1 MEPVSFEFKG
11 FNNELVEQLAERM
24 SEALQGYEFKGFL
37 VGCTFEDYL
46 SDEGKEMLKK
56 KFQPILVKRLEEE
69 LGTKADYSNADI
81 EILVNFNQD
90 LVYFIVRSVYIYGR
104 YKKYIRGL
112 PQTKYYCFKCKGKG
126 CSHCNY
132 KGVLSEES
140 VEELIAKHALPM
152 FSAKYAK
159 LHGAGRED
167 KDVRMLGPGREFVIE
182 IIEPKKRSVDLKKLE
197 KKINVAEKGK
207 IEVIGLQYCE
217 KGKIREIKGKRND
230 KVYLALIACKE
241 DIGEEKLKG
250 LIDEYK
256 IKQRTPQRV
265 LNRRADI
272 VREKKAKI
280 IEAKK
285 KDSNT
290 IELKIRAEAG
300 LYIKEFV
307 SGDDGRTK
315 PSIAELLG
323 TECECRE
330 LDVIDIIE

>member
-1 MEPVSFEFKG
+1 MQPVSFEFKG
-11 FNNELVEQLAERM
+11 FNRELVEQLAEKI
-24 SEALQGYEFKGFL
+24 SKALEGYEFQSFL

-56 KFQPILVKRLEEE
+56 KFQPILVKRLEKE
-69 LGTKADYSNADI
+69 LGVKADYSDADI

-90 LVYFIVRSVYIYGR
+90 LVYFIVRSAYIYGR
-104 YKKYIRGL
+104 YKKYVRGL

-126 CSHCNY
+126 CGYCNY

-167 KDVRMLGPGREFVIE
+167 KDVRMLGPGREFVLE
-182 IIEPKKRSVDLKKLE
+182 IIEPRKRSVDLKKLE
-197 KKINVAEKGK
+197 KKINKAEKGK
-207 IEVIGLQYCE
+207 IEVINLQYCE
-217 KGKIREIKGKRND
+217 KGRIREIKGKRND
-230 KVYLALIACKE
+230 KVYLALIVCGKE
-241 DIGEEKLKG
+241 VSEEKLKK
-250 LIDEYK
+250 LLSEYI

-272 VREKKAKI
+272 VRKKKAKI

-290 IELKIRAEAG
+290 IEAKIRAEAG
-300 LYIKEFV
+300 LYVKEFV

-323 TECECRE
+323 TKCECKE